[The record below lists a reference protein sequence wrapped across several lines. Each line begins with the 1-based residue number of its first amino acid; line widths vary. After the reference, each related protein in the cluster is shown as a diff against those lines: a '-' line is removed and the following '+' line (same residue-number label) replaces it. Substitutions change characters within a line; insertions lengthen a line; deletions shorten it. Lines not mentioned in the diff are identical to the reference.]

1 MSVWIFITNEIMLSS
16 GKKSDKEYM
25 ERQKKVLTERKKF
38 VQIIKPKSGKYNK
51 INTNKYE

>member
-1 MSVWIFITNEIMLSS
+1 MSAWVFISSDTLLVS

-25 ERQKKVLTERKKF
+25 ERQKKVLTERKQF

-51 INTNKYE
+51 INTTKYE